1 MRSIRKLYSEESSL
15 NQQENN
21 ELTQAPRLAPAH
33 ADERPGHGGVKED
46 VMTERGQQKD
56 IDKAKALHHEYK
68 VRKKSKSAARK
79 SEKNEVVT

>member
-1 MRSIRKLYSEESSL
+1 
-15 NQQENN
+15 
-21 ELTQAPRLAPAH
+21 
-33 ADERPGHGGVKED
+33 
-46 VMTERGQQKD
+46 MTKRGQQKD